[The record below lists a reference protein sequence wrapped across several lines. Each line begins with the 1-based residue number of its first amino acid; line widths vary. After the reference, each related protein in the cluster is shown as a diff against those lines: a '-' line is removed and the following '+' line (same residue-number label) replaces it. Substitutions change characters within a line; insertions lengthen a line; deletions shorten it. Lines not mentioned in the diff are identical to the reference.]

1 MLLGRV
7 SGRITTNDFSFK
19 LEGDARKFDY
29 VQVHHPAF
37 GNILSQI
44 IEIERNDDELMAK
57 CLVIGY
63 KDEAG
68 KIKAIGSPIESNS
81 EILLAEDQ
89 FIREVTKIED
99 PKTGA
104 YIGKLEGKDIRI
116 NLDINKLLTKHIA
129 VLAKSGSGKSYTV
142 GVLLEEIAEKKIP
155 LLVID
160 PHGEY
165 SSMAEENKSKDEVK
179 FMAAFG
185 IKPKKYAVQ
194 EFGDAKVNPNVRPLI
209 LPNDFTS
216 QELLE
221 LLPGKINAN
230 QMGVLYNALK
240 DLERITFPNILLRL
254 EQEESNAKWNIINII
269 SYLHSLG
276 IFSDSGIPYSQ
287 YLKSGTISIINLR
300 GINPDIQE
308 LIVYKLCKDLFELRK
323 KNRLPP
329 FFLVIEEAHNFCPE
343 RSFGEAKS
351 SKILRNIASEGRKFG
366 LGLCVI
372 TQRPA
377 RIDKS
382 VLSQC
387 TTQIILKVT
396 NPNDL
401 KAISGSVEGLT
412 GDVEKEIQNLAV
424 GTAIITGIT
433 DIPLFV
439 SVRPRK
445 SLHGGKGIEVI
456 RRKDEESFLEKV
468 KEFRKEELLPVI
480 ISNISANDLKIVS
493 DPAAEI
499 RTLLVPAVLF
509 VCEENRIKFNI
520 LVELE
525 QGKLITNI
533 DTFESK
539 KLPDLSGLGKSE
551 LVLLQRAFQEKAFS
565 LEDLQS
571 KVKLNAPL
579 PESFQKLRQRG
590 LIRERA
596 RESGVRENSIVY
608 EISDEHVFS
617 KLMAFQTY
625 AKVEYVKVDFD
636 EKKAA
641 TVGVMEARNLL
652 SSFTKIVDEA
662 ECFVVRNT
670 VVSH

>member
-1 MLLGRV
+1 MHAQVGGPYFPDKKEFVESVCSPEMKQIFDELGR
-7 SGRITTNDFSFK
+7 
-19 LEGDARKFDY
+19 EGI
-29 VQVHHPAF
+29 HCHF
-37 GNILSQI
+37 GHW
-44 IEIERNDDELMAK
+44 
-57 CLVIGY
+57 
-63 KDEAG
+63 
-68 KIKAIGSPIESNS
+68 
-81 EILLAEDQ
+81 
-89 FIREVTKIED
+89 
-99 PKTGA
+99 
-104 YIGKLEGKDIRI
+104 
-116 NLDINKLLTKHIA
+116 LTKGEPQTI
-129 VLAKSGSGKSYTV
+129 L
-142 GVLLEEIAEKKIP
+142 
-155 LLVID
+155 ID
-160 PHGEY
+160 Y
-165 SSMAEENKSKDEVK
+165 
-179 FMAAFG
+179 
-185 IKPKKYAVQ
+185 
-194 EFGDAKVNPNVRPLI
+194 
-209 LPNDFTS
+209 NDFTS

-240 DLERITFPNILLRL
+240 DLERITFPSILLRL

-276 IFSDSGIPYSQ
+276 IFSDSGLPYSQ
-287 YLKSGTISIINLR
+287 YLKSGTVSIINLR

-351 SKILRNIASEGRKFG
+351 SKILRAIASEGRKFG

-401 KAISGSVEGLT
+401 RAISGSVEGLT
-412 GDVEKEIQNLAV
+412 GDVEREIQNLPI
-424 GTAIITGIT
+424 GTALITGVT

-439 SVRPRK
+439 NIRPRK

-456 RRKDEESFLEKV
+456 RKKDEENFLEKV
-468 KEFRKEELLPVI
+468 REFRKEELLPVI
-480 ISNISANDLKIVS
+480 MPNISANDLRIVS

-499 RTLLVPAVLF
+499 KTLLVPAVF
-509 VCEENRIKFNI
+509 FMCEEDAMKFNI

-539 KLPDLSGLGKSE
+539 KLPNLSGLGKNE
-551 LVLLQRAFQEKAFS
+551 LVLLQKAFQEKFFS
-565 LEDLQS
+565 LEGLKA
-571 KVKLNAPL
+571 KVKLNVPL
-579 PESFQKLRQRG
+579 LESFQKLHQRG
-590 LIRERA
+590 L
-596 RESGVRENSIVY
+596 VRSKVGNNSAVY

-617 KLMAFQTY
+617 KLPAYQIF
-625 AKVEYVKVDFD
+625 ARVEYVKVDFD
-636 EKKAA
+636 EKKASN
-641 TVGVMEARNLL
+641 VGVMEARNLL
-652 SSFTKIVDEA
+652 SSFTKIVDEV
-662 ECFVVRNT
+662 ECFVVRNE
-670 VVSH
+670 VVRKG